1 LNPYSAISL
10 LRSSSA
16 FFLAFL
22 FLHKKNPIKNAAAMT
37 TIGMMTAIAIFAP
50 EPKPSEEDPD
60 PEALNAEGVGV
71 ALVEVRVVW
80 SVAVA
85 DVVSWENVDVTT
97 TTEGGSVVEASGV
110 VDGVWVMVAVTSTT
124 LGLEVSSDVGGTTV
138 VDGGMEVTEVMVVGS
153 SEDVSGVEVVSE
165 AVTVTVVE
173 KEVVRLVTVVSIV
186 VRMTESVTSVLVSV
200 DIVTRGLWKLN
211 QGTEMLAAA
220 SRPKRAPARDGIGR
234 QVHEVPRVTD
244 ALNRTQIELSSMTD
258 SRSHR
263 KLYEGGEVGKRVR
276 LDVSAW
282 MCQALVSGRELCS
295 AAASSND
302 RATIYDKWQ
311 KMSFQP
317 PGRGMCVEAVHN
329 GSVTSDMGGG
339 EVGGG

>member
-22 FLHKKNPIKNAAAMT
+22 FLHTKNPIKNAAAMT

-50 EPKPSEEDPD
+50 EPKPSEEEDPD
-60 PEALNAEGVGV
+60 PEALNAEGVVV

-80 SVAVA
+80 SVAVS

-110 VDGVWVMVAVTSTT
+110 ADGVWVMVAVTSTT

-200 DIVTRGLWKLN
+200 DIVTRGL
-211 QGTEMLAAA
+211 
-220 SRPKRAPARDGIGR
+220 
-234 QVHEVPRVTD
+234 
-244 ALNRTQIELSSMTD
+244 
-258 SRSHR
+258 
-263 KLYEGGEVGKRVR
+263 
-276 LDVSAW
+276 
-282 MCQALVSGRELCS
+282 
-295 AAASSND
+295 
-302 RATIYDKWQ
+302 
-311 KMSFQP
+311 
-317 PGRGMCVEAVHN
+317 
-329 GSVTSDMGGG
+329 
-339 EVGGG
+339 